1 MKKCVDS
8 GAPLLTLVVGDR
20 VRSSVKG
27 VDQRRC
33 LSYMSPQH
41 GGSQDP
47 MQIVHLPGFMNSP
60 VAGSPDPAPH
70 LASVST
76 ACSKDLRSSVCSL
89 FRINGTHSSVLGR
102 VFLSRIQSQPQN
114 HKTKP
119 ELFAFTQVPSQCTH
133 CPDLHFQSHHAPDSR
148 LRVVTCTCHTPKCFL
163 VPGSPSLMCPIII
176 SYTSKLSLNVT
187 SYGKSSL
194 NFPLLLRKFELH

>member
-1 MKKCVDS
+1 MRKCLDS

-76 ACSKDLRSSVCSL
+76 ACSKGLCSSICSL
-89 FRINGTHSSVLGR
+89 FRINGIHSSVLLGR
-102 VFLSRIQSQPQN
+102 VFLSRIQSQPQK

-119 ELFAFTQVPSQCTH
+119 ELFAFTQVPSRCTH
-133 CPDLHFQSHHAPDSR
+133 RPDLHFQSHHAPDIAGR
-148 LRVVTCTCHTPKCFL
+148 ALLPVRATLRNV
-163 VPGSPSLMCPIII
+163 SLCPE
-176 SYTSKLSLNVT
+176 V
-187 SYGKSSL
+187 
-194 NFPLLLRKFELH
+194 PLLCALSSSPILQSSA